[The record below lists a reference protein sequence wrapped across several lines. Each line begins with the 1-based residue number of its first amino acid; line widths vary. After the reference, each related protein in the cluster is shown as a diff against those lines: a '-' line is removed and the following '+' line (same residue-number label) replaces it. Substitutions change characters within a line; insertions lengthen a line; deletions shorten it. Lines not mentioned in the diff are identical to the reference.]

1 MGIYMF
7 AIKSCGSTAIHKHT
21 GKTTGSDIIEKTLI
35 TLTFFYGK
43 AKLVQDVK
51 CQVVQLPQKCNDIYK
66 FTVHDVL
73 KYTLYLLKNNDY
85 VCTDLFKE

>member
-35 TLTFFYGK
+35 TLTFFLWQGK
-43 AKLVQDVK
+43 VSSGCKMSSGATPPKM
-51 CQVVQLPQKCNDIYK
+51 
-66 FTVHDVL
+66 
-73 KYTLYLLKNNDY
+73 
-85 VCTDLFKE
+85 